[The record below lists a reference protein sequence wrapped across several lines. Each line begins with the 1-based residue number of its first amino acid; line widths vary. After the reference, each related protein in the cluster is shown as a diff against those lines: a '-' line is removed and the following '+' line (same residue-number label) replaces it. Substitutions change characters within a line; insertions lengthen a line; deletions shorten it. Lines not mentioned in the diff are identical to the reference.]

1 MSLTISLMPHQS
13 KAINELKSGSILCG
27 GVGTGK
33 SMTALAYYYL
43 VICRGVLWSNCVL
56 GPLLEPRP
64 LYIITTARKRD
75 TGEWEKEME
84 RFGLQKGGENEVPY
98 VIDSWNNLPKY
109 SKEFG
114 AFFILDEQRV
124 IGKGTWVK
132 AFYKIARKNKWI
144 ILSATPGDT
153 WADYIPVFVAN
164 GFYKNRTEFLQEHAV
179 YNPFITKFPKIDRW
193 TGVGKLERYR
203 REITVLMKYEKKT
216 KRHWETI
223 KFSYDKDKYDTII
236 KKRWDPWNNEPIKDI
251 SSCCY
256 LMRRVCNSSIE
267 RAKRVLWITL
277 NSSTQKSIVF
287 YNYNYELS
295 LIKDIIKETLEELR
309 ENSQVF
315 GNSAEMEIAEW
326 NGHKHEPIP
335 RSRSWIYL
343 VQYAAG
349 AEGWNCTETD
359 TIIFYSRSYSY
370 KQTEQAAG
378 RIDRLNT
385 EFENLYYYVMT
396 TSSPIDCA
404 VEKALKEKK
413 TFNENKFWTKE
424 TLLSGSSEEEKK
436 SRYYYNGYLP
446 EVQLEQY
453 KMGTDYPCQSMED
466 ALNVIKDWKEKYND
480 IKKAWITVYK
490 DNQIIR
496 KEDIII

>member
-109 SKEFG
+109 SKENG

-132 AFYKIARKNKWI
+132 AFYRIARKNKWI

-164 GFYKNRTEFLQEHAV
+164 GFYKNRTEFLQEHAI

-203 REITVLMKYEKKT
+203 REITVLMKYKKKT
-216 KRHWETI
+216 NRNWKTVYTH
-223 KFSYDKDKYDTII
+223 YDADIYNKIAKD
-236 KKRWDPWNNEPIKDI
+236 RWDPWEKKPIENI
-251 SSCCY
+251 SSCCQ
-256 LMRRVCNSSIE
+256 LMRKAVGLTKIE
-267 RAKRVLWITL
+267 VSANHKVAYVNEKALKIYQL
-277 NSSTQKSIVF
+277 CAEKHPKLIVF
-287 YNYNYELS
+287 YNFDYEL
-295 LIKDIIKETLEELR
+295 DIMKRTFEEIDDTLQLYSGMCR
-309 ENSQVF
+309 FAV
-315 GNSAEMEIAEW
+315 AEW
-326 NGHKHEPIP
+326 NGHKHEPLP
-335 RSRSWIYL
+335 KSDRWVYL

-349 AEGWNCTETD
+349 CEGWNCVETNA
-359 TIIFYSRSYSY
+359 IAFFSQSYSY
-370 KQTEQAAG
+370 KQMEQAAG
-378 RIDRLNT
+378 RVDRLNT
-385 EFENLYYYVMT
+385 PFKELYYYVFT
-396 TSSPIDCA
+396 TLSPID
-404 VEKALKEKK
+404 KAITKTINDKK
-413 TFNENKFWTKE
+413 TFNELKFWAK
-424 TLLSGSSEEEKK
+424 
-436 SRYYYNGYLP
+436 NM
-446 EVQLEQY
+446 EV
-453 KMGTDYPCQSMED
+453 
-466 ALNVIKDWKEKYND
+466 
-480 IKKAWITVYK
+480 
-490 DNQIIR
+490 
-496 KEDIII
+496 

>member
-43 VICRGVLWSNCVL
+43 VVCRGVLWSNCVL

-132 AFYKIARKNKWI
+132 AFYRIARKNKWI

-164 GFYKNRTEFLQEHAV
+164 GFYANRTEFLQEHAV

-193 TGVGKLERYR
+193 VGVGKLERHR

-216 KRHWETI
+216 NRNWKTI
-223 KFSYDKDKYDTII
+223 YTHYDADLYNKIAKD
-236 KKRWDPWNNEPIKDI
+236 RWDPWKQEPIQNI
-251 SSCCY
+251 SSCCQ
-256 LMRRVCNSSIE
+256 LMRKAIGLTKIE
-267 RAKRVLWITL
+267 VSANHKVAYVNEKALKIYQL
-277 NSSTQKSIVF
+277 CAEKHPKLIVF
-287 YNYNYELS
+287 YNFDYEL
-295 LIKDIIKETLEELR
+295 DIMKKTFEEINDTLQLYSGMCR
-309 ENSQVF
+309 CAV
-315 GNSAEMEIAEW
+315 AEW
-326 NGHKHEPIP
+326 NGHKHEPLP
-335 RSRSWIYL
+335 KSERWIYL

-349 AEGWNCTETD
+349 CEGWNCVETNA
-359 TIIFYSRSYSY
+359 IAFFSQSYSY
-370 KQTEQAAG
+370 KQMEQAAG
-378 RIDRLNT
+378 RVDRLNT
-385 EFENLYYYVMT
+385 PFKELYYYVFT
-396 TSSPIDCA
+396 TLSPID
-404 VEKALKEKK
+404 KAITKTINDKK
-413 TFNENKFWTKE
+413 TFNELKFWAK
-424 TLLSGSSEEEKK
+424 
-436 SRYYYNGYLP
+436 NM
-446 EVQLEQY
+446 EV
-453 KMGTDYPCQSMED
+453 
-466 ALNVIKDWKEKYND
+466 
-480 IKKAWITVYK
+480 
-490 DNQIIR
+490 
-496 KEDIII
+496 